1 MLDTKRLGN
10 IGEAKVL
17 SALVELGIPVYLQFG
32 DNESAD
38 YIIIVNN
45 NCLKVQV
52 KTSSTYNGE
61 TTAFDLTSSTI
72 HRKNGIKHK
81 YSLEEVDVFLCYDE
95 KTKQIFIVKNKG
107 NMTSFR
113 IRYSLPKN
121 NQYTNINM
129 YSNFLLSVET
139 LQEVS
144 KAISQD
150 KEKVQTTIGN

>member
-1 MLDTKRLGN
+1 MLDTKKLGN

-17 SALVELGIPVYLQFG
+17 SALVELGIPVYFQFG
-32 DNESAD
+32 DNEPAD
-38 YIIIVNN
+38 YIIIVDNS
-45 NCLKVQV
+45 CLKVQV
-52 KTSSTYNGE
+52 KTSSTYDGE
-61 TTAFDLTSSTI
+61 TTSFDLTSSTV

-81 YSLEEVDVFLCYDE
+81 YSLEEVDMFLCYDE
-95 KTKQIFIVKNKG
+95 KVKQIFVIKNKG
-107 NMTSFR
+107 NMTGFR

-121 NQYTNINM
+121 NQYTNVNM
-129 YSNFLLSVET
+129 YSDFLLSVET

>member
-1 MLDTKRLGN
+1 MLNTKKLGN

-17 SALVELGIPVYLQFG
+17 SSLVELGVPVYLQFG
-32 DNESAD
+32 DNEPAD
-38 YIIIVNN
+38 YIIIIDN

-61 TTAFDLTSSTI
+61 NTVFDLTSSTV
-72 HRKNGIKHK
+72 HRKNGVKHK
-81 YSLEEVDVFLCYDE
+81 YSLEEVDIFICYDE

-129 YSNFLLSVET
+129 YSDFLLSVET

-150 KEKVQTTIGN
+150 KEKVQTTTGN

>member
-1 MLDTKRLGN
+1 MLNTKKLGN

-17 SALVELGIPVYLQFG
+17 SSLVELGVPVYLQFG
-32 DNESAD
+32 DNEPAD
-38 YIIIVNN
+38 YIIIIDN

-61 TTAFDLTSSTI
+61 NTAFDLTSSTV
-72 HRKNGIKHK
+72 HRKNGVKYK
-81 YSLEEVDVFLCYDE
+81 YSLEEVDIFLCYDE

-121 NQYTNINM
+121 NQCANINM
-129 YSNFLLSVET
+129 YSDFLLSVET

-150 KEKVQTTIGN
+150 KEKVQTTTGN

>member
-1 MLDTKRLGN
+1 MNTKRLGN

-17 SALVELGIPVYLQFG
+17 SALVELGIPIYLQFG
-32 DNESAD
+32 DNEPAD

-45 NCLKVQV
+45 NCLKAQV
-52 KTSSTYNGE
+52 KTSSTYDGE
-61 TTAFDLTSSTI
+61 KTIFDLSSSTF
-72 HRKNGIKHK
+72 HRKNGVRHK
-81 YSLEEVDVFLCYDE
+81 YTVEEVDIFFCYDE
-95 KTKQIFIVKNKG
+95 RTKQIFVVRNKG
-107 NMTSFR
+107 NMTAIN
-113 IRYSLPKN
+113 IRYTAPKN
-121 NQYTNINM
+121 NQSTNVNM